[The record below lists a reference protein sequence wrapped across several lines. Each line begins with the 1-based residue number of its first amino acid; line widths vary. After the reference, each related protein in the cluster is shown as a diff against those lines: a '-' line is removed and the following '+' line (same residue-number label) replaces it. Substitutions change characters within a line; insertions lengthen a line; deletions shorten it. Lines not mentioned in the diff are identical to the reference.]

1 MAGEDD
7 TRGDRAG
14 HEGTLDPD
22 RRFVI
27 VPERRPPLDAEQIIS
42 LIERQ
47 VGAVGETNEH
57 LIANAR
63 PADLLEALAAAS
75 EPRVR
80 QIICDICGFAGAQ
93 EALPAL
99 VAALDDPSAGVRSSA
114 ADAIGKLGASRSEA
128 DGELEAAGVALLRRL
143 HAESDPGIRRAMAVG
158 LSGVRYEPALPAM
171 REAAEHD
178 ELMQRIVEHATGF
191 MGVA

>member
-1 MAGEDD
+1 M
-7 TRGDRAG
+7 
-14 HEGTLDPD
+14 
-22 RRFVI
+22 
-27 VPERRPPLDAEQIIS
+27 PERRPPLDADKIIS
-42 LIERQ
+42 LIGRQ

-178 ELMQRIVEHATGF
+178 ELMQRIVEHATDF

>member
-1 MAGEDD
+1 MTGEDD
-7 TRGDRAG
+7 TRGHRAG
-14 HEGTLDPD
+14 HEGTLDPE
-22 RRFVI
+22 RRFAI
-27 VPERRPPLDAEQIIS
+27 VPERRPPLDADKIIS
-42 LIERQ
+42 LIGRQ

-178 ELMQRIVEHATGF
+178 ELMQRIVEHATDF